1 MKKKII
7 LVSMIGLLSFNCAS
21 SNIGH
26 KKEQPIETV
35 DKFNEGRSKG
45 LMELLMSGLVIYIM
59 HSMIK

>member
-1 MKKKII
+1 MKKKIV
-7 LVSMIGLLSFNCAS
+7 LVSMIGLLSFNCVS

-26 KKEQPIETV
+26 KKIQPTETV
-35 DKFNEGRSKG
+35 DKYNEGRSKG